1 MNGVTN
7 PVQHSGS
14 AFSPVYQIMFI
25 NHDPFLIIISSP
37 SGAGKSTLCRMVVQN
52 DPLIKLSISVT
63 TRAQRPQEIQ
73 GQHYYFVSKSEFN
86 IMVEKDELL
95 EKADVFGNNYG
106 TPKKLIDD
114 ELKNGNC
121 VLFDIDWQGARQIKE
136 KFDSDSVVSI
146 FILPPSLKE
155 LERRLRG
162 RAQDPEE
169 VVQGRMKKAQ
179 DEISHFGEYDFILV
193 NDDLNSTYNKIR
205 SIIES
210 KRSSRISK
218 SDLQKFVSQNLS

>member
-1 MNGVTN
+1 
-7 PVQHSGS
+7 
-14 AFSPVYQIMFI
+14 
-25 NHDPFLIIISSP
+25 
-37 SGAGKSTLCRMVVQN
+37 MVVQN
-52 DPLIKLSISVT
+52 DPLIKISISVT
-63 TRAQRPQEIQ
+63 TRAQRPQEVH
-73 GQHYYFVSKSEFN
+73 GQHYYFVSKNEFDE
-86 IMVEKDELL
+86 MAQKDELL

-106 TPKKLIDD
+106 TPKKLIED

-193 NDDLNSTYNKIR
+193 NDDLNTTYNKIR

>member
-1 MNGVTN
+1 MKIDGMQLELFRNLK
-7 PVQHSGS
+7 
-14 AFSPVYQIMFI
+14 FLMFI

-63 TRAQRPQEIQ
+63 TRKQRPQEVQ
-73 GQHYYFVSKSEFN
+73 GQHYYFVSKDEF
-86 IMVEKDELL
+86 DEMIKKNEFL
-95 EKADVFGNNYG
+95 EKAEVFGYNYG
-106 TPKKLIDD
+106 TPKKLIED

-121 VLFDIDWQGARQIKE
+121 ILFDIDWQGARQIKE

-169 VVQGRMKKAQ
+169 IVQARMKKAQ
-179 DEISHFGEYDFILV
+179 DEISHFDEYDFILI
-193 NDDLNSTYNKIR
+193 NDDLNTTYNKIR

-210 KRSSRISK
+210 KRSARISK
-218 SDLQKFVSQNLS
+218 ADLHKFVSQNLS

>member
-1 MNGVTN
+1 
-7 PVQHSGS
+7 
-14 AFSPVYQIMFI
+14 MFI
-25 NHDPFLIIISSP
+25 NHEPFLIIISSP

-63 TRAQRPQEIQ
+63 TRAQRPQEVH
-73 GQHYYFVSKSEFN
+73 GQHYYFVT
-86 IMVEKDELL
+86 KDEFQTMVKKDEFL

-136 KFDSDSVVSI
+136 RYDAGSVVSI

-179 DEISHFGEYDFILV
+179 DEISHFEEYDFILI
-193 NDDLNSTYNKIR
+193 NDDLKTTYNKIR

-210 KRSSRISK
+210 KRSSRLSK
-218 SDLQKFVSQNLS
+218 SDLQKFVTQNLS

>member
-63 TRAQRPQEIQ
+63 TRAQRPQEVQ

-106 TPKKLIDD
+106 TPKKLIED

-146 FILPPSLKE
+146 FILPPSIKE

-179 DEISHFGEYDFILV
+179 DEISHFEEYDFILI
-193 NDDLNSTYNKIR
+193 NDDLNTTYNKIR

-218 SDLQKFVSQNLS
+218 SDLKKFVSQNLN